1 MYNSQSI
8 DADEFIM
15 WRAVFAFSLVDGV
28 LSIEEQAIL
37 DGHIKDLPFT
47 KHQIERLRNDMKEP
61 QDVEALFNQIEDD
74 ANKHRF
80 CELARTLV
88 WCDGD
93 IDRQEKEVLKRVSCI
108 GDKHR
113 DILTKSGTS
122 LWMKKYMQKYED
134 AAYINDYQPNSLFQS
149 AA

>member
-8 DADEFIM
+8 DADEFMM

-28 LSIEEQAIL
+28 LSMEEQVIL
-37 DGHIKDLPFT
+37 ERHIRDLPFT
-47 KHQIERLRNDMKEP
+47 QHQIEQLKSDMKEP
-61 QDVEALFNQIEDD
+61 QDVEALFDKIEQKD
-74 ANKHRF
+74 NKQRF

-88 WCDGD
+88 WCEGD

-108 GDKHR
+108 KDKHR
-113 DILTKSGTS
+113 DILVKSGKS
-122 LWMKKYMQKYED
+122 EWMKRYIEKYED
-134 AAYINDYQPNSLFQS
+134 AAYISGYQPNPLFQS